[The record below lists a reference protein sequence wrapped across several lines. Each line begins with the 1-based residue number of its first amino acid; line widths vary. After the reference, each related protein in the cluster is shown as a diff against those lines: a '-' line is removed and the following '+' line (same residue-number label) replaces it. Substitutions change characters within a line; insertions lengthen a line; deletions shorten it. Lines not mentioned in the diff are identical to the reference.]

1 MLGVDTMLTNTSKS
15 TWTPGLVV
23 TSFSRLE
30 KNLNSCGKNT
40 ENKLKERSK
49 NKSEKRC
56 AKQLSWNEEY
66 KTMQERIDEMDIFEG
81 MPEPD
86 LSDRLMKDLWKV
98 IDDPEWDIG
107 E

>member
-1 MLGVDTMLTNTSKS
+1 
-15 TWTPGLVV
+15 
-23 TSFSRLE
+23 
-30 KNLNSCGKNT
+30 
-40 ENKLKERSK
+40 
-49 NKSEKRC
+49 
-56 AKQLSWNEEY
+56 
-66 KTMQERIDEMDIFEG
+66 MQERIDEMDIFEG